1 MKSRTTLAPAYL
13 LHHAPWR
20 DSSRRLELLTREHGR
35 ITLFAR
41 GVRRPASELRAVLQP
56 FHRLLVSWSGR
67 GEAGTLIGAEFD
79 GRVTPLPPARLMSGF
94 YLNELLLRLFERHD
108 AHPHVFDDYADA
120 LTRLSGDASEARV
133 LRIFEKRLLD
143 ALGYGLDLARDSD
156 SGAVLDPQGHYLFR
170 AERGVARAV
179 QESPATYSG
188 ASLASLAAEELGDER
203 SLRDA
208 RRLLREALSAC
219 LDGRDLKSRE
229 VMRAMRRREVQP

>member
-1 MKSRTTLAPAYL
+1 MKNRVTLAPTYL

-20 DSSRRLELLTREHGR
+20 DSSRRLEMLTREHGR

-56 FHRLLVSWSGR
+56 FQRLLVSWSGR
-67 GEAGTLIGAEFD
+67 GEAGTLIGAEID
-79 GRVTPLPPARLMSGF
+79 GQVAPLPPARLMSGF
-94 YLNELLLRLFERHD
+94 YLNELLLRLLERHD
-108 AHPHVFDDYADA
+108 AHPHVFDDYAHA
-120 LTRLSGDASEARV
+120 LARLCTQQSEARV

-156 SGAVLDPQGHYLFR
+156 SGAVLDPGGHYLFR

-188 ASLASLAAEELGDER
+188 ASLASLAAEELEDER
-203 SLRDA
+203 SLKDA
-208 RRLLREALSAC
+208 RRLLREALGAC
-219 LDGRDLKSRE
+219 LDGRDLKSRQ